1 MPEPIA
7 VQLPCADGRLLPARL
22 HVAGVPV
29 AAASVAPAL
38 GVPRRYYDAFGA
50 ALAEA
55 GISTLTFDYRG
66 IADAEGSDDEDRAI
80 TMADWGR
87 LDIAAALAWL
97 EARHPELPRFHIG
110 HSCGTQL
117 MGLAPA
123 SERLAGLVLV
133 APSAPNARQWNGFA
147 RYAIRFLWRAL
158 IPLMALGRV
167 RFPARRLRFSSVDA
181 PAGVLREWARW
192 GLSPRYLFSPQNGFD
207 TARYPRL
214 RMPALVLEFTDDG
227 FAPPATVSALLAEM
241 PGLEVTRRRID
252 PRDVGATRLGHLGFF
267 HRSHKDTLWRQ
278 VADWIRAAAQRAG
291 EPRAQVA

>member
-1 MPEPIA
+1 MPDPI
-7 VQLPCADGRLLPARL
+7 VVHLTCADGRVLPGRL
-22 HVAGVPV
+22 HVASQPV
-29 AAASVAPAL
+29 AAASLAPAL

-55 GISTLTFDYRG
+55 GITTLTFDYRG
-66 IADAEGSDDEDRAI
+66 IADAEGSDDEDRGI

-87 LDIAAALAWL
+87 FDLATALGWL
-97 EARHPELPRFHIG
+97 EVHHRHLPRFHIG

-117 MGLAPA
+117 MGFAPS

-133 APSAPNARQWNGFA
+133 APSAPNARQWTGLA
-147 RYAIRFLWRAL
+147 RYAILFLWRVL

-192 GLSPRYLFSPQNGFD
+192 GLSPRYLFSPEHGLD
-207 TARYPRL
+207 SARYARL
-214 RMPALVLEFTDDG
+214 RMPALVLEFSDDG

-241 PGLEVTRRRID
+241 PGLDVTRRRIE
-252 PRDVGATRLGHLGFF
+252 PREAGVSRLGHLGFF
-267 HRSHKDTLWRQ
+267 HRSHKDTLWRP
-278 VADWIRAAAQRAG
+278 VAEWIRATAQRARG
-291 EPRAQVA
+291 PHVQVA